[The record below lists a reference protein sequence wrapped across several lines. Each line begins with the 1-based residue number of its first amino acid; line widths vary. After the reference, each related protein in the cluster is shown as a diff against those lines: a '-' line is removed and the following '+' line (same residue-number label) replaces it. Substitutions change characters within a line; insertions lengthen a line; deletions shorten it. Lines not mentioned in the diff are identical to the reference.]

1 MSGLG
6 RGGRAPL
13 QRTPDPSGVSLNGYL
28 YMDIL
33 NIYGY
38 LYMDILDTYLYKWI
52 FVYGYMDT

>member
-13 QRTPDPSGVSLNGYL
+13 QRTPDPPGVSLNGYL

-33 NIYGY
+33 DIYFYIYVY
-38 LYMDILDTYLYKWI
+38 LYMDILDI
-52 FVYGYMDT
+52 

>member
-1 MSGLG
+1 MSGWG

-33 NIYGY
+33 NIY
-38 LYMDILDTYLYKWI
+38 LYIWI
-52 FVYGYMDT
+52 FVYGYFGYIST